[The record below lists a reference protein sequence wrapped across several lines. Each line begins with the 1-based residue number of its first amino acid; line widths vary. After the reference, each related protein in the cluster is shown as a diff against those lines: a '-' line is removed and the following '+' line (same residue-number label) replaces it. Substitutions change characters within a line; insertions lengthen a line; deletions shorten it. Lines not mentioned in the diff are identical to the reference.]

1 MVINSNGNVGIGT
14 TGPGVPL
21 DVIGA
26 IRTSTSLT
34 TGAPTGGT
42 AAAWKL
48 GIYVATPTIPTGYI
62 QVDIGGTLY
71 EIPAK
76 VH

>member
-1 MVINSNGNVGIGT
+1 MLVNERAGGNILLT
-14 TGPGVPL
+14 PGAGGGVT
-21 DVIGA
+21 I
-26 IRTSTSLT
+26 STSLT
-34 TGAPTGGT
+34 TGAPAGGT
-42 AAAWKL
+42 AGAWKV
-48 GIYVATPTIPTGYI
+48 GVYVATPTIPTGYI